1 MSAKLRRI
9 LILLGALSLLALPFP
24 ATAGEGEGSDPADDP
39 PLVYQYDSFVHVLI
53 YGFDETSDPDPP
65 LNCDLPEGVTV
76 EIDFDGV
83 ITLTGPPAPAEPFVL
98 PPECKT
104 LNVEG
109 PNGQVNH
116 GTFVSAFVHELK
128 AGFEGFGGDMPFGRY
143 VRQFAKSDFDGSN
156 ADGDLTSTESAN
168 GSKPRNGRGH
178 GKKNA

>member
-9 LILLGALSLLALPFP
+9 LILLGALSLLALPLP

-53 YGFDETSDPDPP
+53 HGFDETSDPDPP
-65 LNCDLPEGVTV
+65 LDCDLPEEVTV
-76 EIDFDGV
+76 EIDPEGLV
-83 ITLTGPPAPAEPFVL
+83 TVL
-98 PPECKT
+98 GGELPEGCSA

-116 GTFVSAFVHELK
+116 GTFISAFVHELK

-143 VRQFAKSDFDGSN
+143 VRQFAKSDFEGSN

-168 GSKPRNGRGH
+168 GPKPKNGRGH